1 MSESED
7 IATPLHEPD
16 VGVAD
21 DGIHDKEDRL
31 RPEFV
36 ERVLDA
42 VEAGNHDT
50 ARKLVEPLHPA
61 DVADLIELAARDERE
76 GLVAA
81 LADIV
86 DADVYAELNDY
97 VRETLIDE
105 MERSQGAELAGE
117 LRTADPGDR

>member
-1 MSESED
+1 MSESEN
-7 IATPLHEPD
+7 IAAAPATD
-16 VGVAD
+16 RDAAIMD
-21 DGIHDKEDRL
+21 DEDRL
-31 RPEFV
+31 RPDFV

-42 VEAGNHDT
+42 VEAGDNAT

-61 DVADLIELAARDERE
+61 DIADLIELAARDERE

-86 DADVYAELNDY
+86 DADVYAELNDF
-97 VRETLIDE
+97 VRETLIEE

>member
-1 MSESED
+1 MSESEP
-7 IATPLHEPD
+7 IADAPPSEVD
-16 VGVAD
+16 AAIMD
-21 DGIHDKEDRL
+21 DEDRL

-42 VEAGNHDT
+42 VEAGDNEA

-61 DVADLIELAARDERE
+61 DIADLIELAARDERV

-86 DADVYAELNDY
+86 DADVYAELNDF
-97 VRETLIDE
+97 VRETRIAE
-105 MERSQGAELAGE
+105 TPSQSS
-117 LRTADPGDR
+117 RI